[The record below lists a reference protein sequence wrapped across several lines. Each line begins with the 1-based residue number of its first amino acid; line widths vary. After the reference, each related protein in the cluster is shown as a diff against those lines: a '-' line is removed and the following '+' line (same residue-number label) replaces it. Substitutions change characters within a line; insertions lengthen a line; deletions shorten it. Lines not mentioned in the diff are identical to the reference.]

1 MTIDIDEG
9 QLDGRTPQECFL
21 LGYEYATIT
30 TRIRLGYPFEN
41 LVNADN
47 GDRIEEFCRS
57 VGARYSMTW
66 NRGDSTEQWKQ
77 FTFQGLGEGDELHS

>member
-1 MTIDIDEG
+1 MSLEIDDG

-47 GDRIEEFCRS
+47 ADRIEQFCRL
-57 VGARYSMTW
+57 VGARYLMSW
-66 NRGDSTEQWKQ
+66 NWGDSTEQWKH
-77 FTFQGLGEGDELHS
+77 FTFEGLGETDVG

>member
-1 MTIDIDEG
+1 MSLDIDDG

-30 TRIRLGYPFEN
+30 TRIRIGEPFET

-47 GDRIEEFCRS
+47 ADRIEAFCRS
-57 VGARYSMTW
+57 VGARYWMAW
-66 NRGDSTEQWKQ
+66 NRADITEQWKQ
-77 FTFQGLGEGDELHS
+77 FTFQG

>member
-1 MTIDIDEG
+1 MSLEIDDG

-30 TRIRLGYPFEN
+30 ARIRTGEPFES

-47 GDRIEEFCRS
+47 SDRIETFCRS
-57 VGARYSMTW
+57 VEARYSMAW
-66 NRGDSTEQWKQ
+66 NRRDCSEGWKH
-77 FTFQGLGEGDELHS
+77 FVFQGIGADD